1 MTDTNPKP
9 VFQVGDKAPTFELP
23 NQKGQIISSK
33 QLLESGQKI
42 LLVFYPSDMTPGCT
56 IQLCGIR
63 DIYQEYRELNV
74 TVLGINHGDQ
84 KSHQKFIDMHK
95 YQFDILVDTDK
106 TISREFGQI
115 GSFFGNPT
123 VKRGAILIDESGK
136 IIYIKQGHQD
146 NQEVIKFVKGLSKD

>member
-1 MTDTNPKP
+1 MTDTNPKL
-9 VFQVGDKAPTFELP
+9 VLQVGDKAPTFELS
-23 NQKGQIISSK
+23 NQNGQIISSK
-33 QLLESGQKI
+33 ELLESGQKI

-74 TVLGINHGDQ
+74 TVLGINQGTE
-84 KSHQKFIDMHK
+84 KSHQRFIDMHK

-106 TISREFGQI
+106 IISREFGQI

-123 VKRGAILIDESGK
+123 VKRGVILIDTNGK
-136 IIYIKQGHQD
+136 IIYIKQGQQD
-146 NQEVIKFVKGLSKD
+146 NQEVIKFVKGL

>member
-1 MTDTNPKP
+1 MTDTNPKL
-9 VFQVGDKAPTFELP
+9 VFQVGDTAPVFELP

-63 DIYQEYRELNV
+63 DIYQEYRDLNV

-106 TISREFGQI
+106 IISRKFGQI

-123 VKRGAILIDESGK
+123 VKRGVILIDESCK
-136 IIYIKQGHQD
+136 IIYIKQGQQD
-146 NQEVIKFVKGLSKD
+146 NQEVIKFVKGL

>member
-1 MTDTNPKP
+1 MTDTNPKL
-9 VFQVGDKAPTFELP
+9 VFQVGDTAPVFELP

-63 DIYQEYRELNV
+63 DIYQEYRDLNV

-95 YQFDILVDTDK
+95 YQFDILVDIDK

-123 VKRGAILIDESGK
+123 VKRGVILIDTNGK
-136 IIYIKQGHQD
+136 IIYIKQGQQD
-146 NQEVIKFVKGLSKD
+146 NQEVIKFVKGL

>member
-1 MTDTNPKP
+1 MTDINPKP
-9 VFQVGDKAPTFELP
+9 VFQVGDTAPVFELS

-56 IQLCGIR
+56 IQLCGVR
-63 DIYQEYRELNV
+63 DIYQEYRDLNV

-123 VKRGAILIDESGK
+123 VKRGVILIDESGK
-136 IIYIKQGHQD
+136 IIYIKQGQQD
-146 NQEVIKFVKGLSKD
+146 NQEVIKFVKGLSKN

>member
-1 MTDTNPKP
+1 MTDATPKP
-9 VFQVGDKAPTFELP
+9 VFQVGDKAPTFELS
-23 NQKGQIISSK
+23 NQNGQIISSK

-63 DIYQEYRELNV
+63 DIYQEYQELNV
-74 TVLGINHGDQ
+74 TVLGINHGNQ

-123 VKRGAILIDESGK
+123 VKRGVILIDESGK
-136 IIYIKQGHQD
+136 IIYIKQGQQD
-146 NQEVIKFVKGLSKD
+146 NQEVIKFVKGL